1 MRPFIPNRRFEK
13 LGKSE
18 RGFLIQLRKSNF
30 SFFRPER
37 SWEDRGRRSTIG
49 GGAAQSVRGAVR
61 EARRAREM
69 STLSQLFHCWPALP
83 VPSPTDLLRCS
94 VLSVRFSVIPPMKSC
109 GSVVT
114 ISWYCSVSSARI
126 QLFHCWPA
134 DLVQCPVLCS
144 VVTACSRF
152 TSTTSGRFPTTSR
165 PGDGTRSVRETMWVH
180 DIL

>member
-1 MRPFIPNRRFEK
+1 M
-13 LGKSE
+13 
-18 RGFLIQLRKSNF
+18 LIWLRTTNF
-30 SFFRPER
+30 SCFRPERR
-37 SWEDRGRRSTIG
+37 SWEDRGRWSVSG

-69 STLSQLFHCWPALP
+69 STLSQLFHCWPAVP

-94 VLSVRFSVIPPMKSC
+94 VLSARFSVIPPMKSC
-109 GSVVT
+109 DSVVT
-114 ISWYCSVSSARI
+114 SWYCSVSSAQI
-126 QLFHCWPA
+126 QLFHCWSA

-165 PGDGTRSVRETMWVH
+165 PGGGTRSDKETMWVH
-180 DIL
+180 ITILV